1 MAATA
6 SHSVSSLEDVNED
19 HDEASDENQ
28 NGAEDETG
36 FWAKI
41 PVDKTIDWHSDQ

>member
-1 MAATA
+1 MATSAP
-6 SHSVSSLEDVNED
+6 HLVSSLEHVNED

-28 NGAEDETG
+28 NDAEDETG
-36 FWAKI
+36 FLTEI